1 MSEAAQ
7 PEREERWDWKPGSGF
22 KVCPVNSYNTLL
34 PEPQAPSQHLP
45 GPWVPFP
52 RLSSL
57 ARKGTGG
64 LISYHWASRH
74 LQGSSCPSSAQPQ
87 HQAGGEKEWGGKKG
101 ETPAIGCPGMTSPG
115 VRVGKQTS
123 PPSQLHSLAW
133 GWGAT
138 RQLCSLA
145 WGETAT
151 ISPCSWDLHSYTP
164 LETEHP
170 TSMSSWPSE
179 TSLAPLVPGAPKI
192 NFHSLSQLSHRLAI

>member
-123 PPSQLHSLAW
+123 PPPSYIHLP
-133 GWGAT
+133 GG
-138 RQLCSLA
+138 
-145 WGETAT
+145 GEPQGSCAPLPGVRLPPSAPGLGICTAT
-151 ISPCSWDLHSYTP
+151 PPWRLSTP
-164 LETEHP
+164 P
-170 TSMSSWPSE
+170 
-179 TSLAPLVPGAPKI
+179 A
-192 NFHSLSQLSHRLAI
+192 